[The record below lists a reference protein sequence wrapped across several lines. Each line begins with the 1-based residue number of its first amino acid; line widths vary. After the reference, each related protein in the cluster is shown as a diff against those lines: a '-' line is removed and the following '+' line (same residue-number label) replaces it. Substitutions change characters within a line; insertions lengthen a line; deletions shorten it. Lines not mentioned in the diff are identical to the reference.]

1 MIKINITKQVL
12 EYIFGD
18 EIVKKYSISS
28 SKKGPGQQKNSFC
41 TPTGKH
47 IIRAKIG
54 KSVPCYGVFK
64 GRRFS
69 GDLWDCKTKSNISD
83 DLILSRILWLSGI
96 EVGINRLGNVDTM
109 QRYIYIH
116 GTHDEERIG
125 QPVSHGCI
133 RMTNADVVELFDLV
147 KVGESVI
154 IFNE

>member
-1 MIKINITKQVL
+1 
-12 EYIFGD
+12 
-18 EIVKKYSISS
+18 
-28 SKKGPGQQKNSFC
+28 
-41 TPTGKH
+41 
-47 IIRAKIG
+47 
-54 KSVPCYGVFK
+54 
-64 GRRFS
+64 
-69 GDLWDCKTKSNISD
+69 
-83 DLILSRILWLSGI
+83 
-96 EVGINRLGNVDTM
+96 M